1 MTTIATPRWTHALA
15 CAAVLMLN
23 ACGGGSS
30 EQAVFFINDP
40 ISFSGTAASGRPLSG
55 ASVTLKDASGHSTTA
70 TTDAAGHYTAV
81 LPQGF
86 GWPVVARVSG
96 GTLGCGT
103 RSGCTPSANTQSYVG
118 VAAGTPGS
126 GNTLNLTPMSHAI
139 VSAATHADADAL
151 FATPTSL
158 SLLNPLDLI
167 DATLTVL
174 DWLLRLDPLVLVP
187 RDINF
192 LSGDFSPTP
201 LDPQD
206 LVLETFQQIL
216 AALLLD
222 QGAFDLLVTT
232 SPTAST
238 PPPAPLFCDVAGHY
252 QGSTAGG
259 RSGTW
264 TADVDASTGLV
275 SNAALDGSAGLG
287 ALTRTGIGAQRA
299 RMTLTFATLT
309 QFQGQVDASAVMSGS
324 WSDPLGVAGS
334 FTGQRTSKAAG
345 CR

>member
-15 CAAVLMLN
+15 CAALFALS

-30 EQAVFFINDP
+30 EGLTVGITGP
-40 ISFSGTAASGRPLSG
+40 VTVSGTAASGRPLSG
-55 ASVTLKDASGHSTTA
+55 ASGTLKDTAGHSTTA
-70 TTDAAGHYTAV
+70 ATDADGRYAV
-81 LPQGF
+81 ALPGNF
-86 GWPVVARVSG
+86 GWPVVARVAG

-118 VAAGTPGS
+118 IAAGTPGQVS
-126 GNTLNLTPMSHAI
+126 TLNLTPMSHAI
-139 VSAATHADADAL
+139 VSAATHADAEAL
-151 FATPTSL
+151 FAAPSSL
-158 SLLNPLDLI
+158 ELLNPLDLI

-232 SPTAST
+232 SPTAPT
-238 PPPAPLFCDVAGHY
+238 PPPAPVFCDVAGHY

-259 RSGTW
+259 RSGAW
-264 TADVDASTGLV
+264 AADVDASTGLV
-275 SNAALDGSAGLG
+275 SNATLDGGAGVG

-299 RMTLTFATLT
+299 NITLTFASLT
-309 QFQGQVDASAVMSGS
+309 QFQGQVDAGAMMSGS
-324 WSDPLGVAGS
+324 WRDPLGVSGS
-334 FTGQRTSKAAG
+334 FTGQRTGKAAG